1 MIKKSGRS
9 PCYVMTIDLSSPEDL
24 SWLRAFRE
32 HNVGVN
38 ALGKQFYGEQ
48 AAHKRVIVRYRRPIE
63 KTRVFNWRSNKAAIS
78 GYDFAGNLVGGA
90 ANAREADVYLYDRR
104 D

>member
-9 PCYVMTIDLSSPEDL
+9 PCYVMTLDLSSSEDL
-24 SWLRAFRE
+24 GWLQAFRE
-32 HNVGVN
+32 FNASVN

-48 AAHKRVIVRYRRPIE
+48 AARKRVIVRYRRPIE
-63 KTRVFNWRSNKAAIS
+63 KTRVFNWRSNKTVVS